1 MKSKIGVL
9 TSGGDSQGMNTV
21 LYYLAKQCELKNI
34 ELIGFYHG
42 YQGIL
47 DDEKTVLS
55 STILEPVKNKG
66 GSILKSSRCMAM
78 FSEEGLKKVADNI
91 KQEKL
96 NGLIIIGGDG
106 SAKGAEALKNKHG
119 ITSVVI
125 PGTIDNDIEGVK
137 LSLGHLSAV
146 DRCKTMI
153 SWIEDTARSHD
164 RVFIVEVM
172 GRHSGNIAK
181 ALNTQIP
188 LLATV
193 LPETEVTPEL
203 LRTIDDNFNQNKSN
217 VVVIT
222 ELQPQKV
229 EILKNELSKKYE
241 VRINVL
247 GHGQRGG
254 PPTKDEIKIA
264 KAMAIKAFE
273 NCLKGSSGMIES

>member
-1 MKSKIGVL
+1 MKTKIGVL
-9 TSGGDSQGMNTV
+9 TSGGDCQGMNTV
-21 LYYLAKQCELKNI
+21 LYYLAKQCEAHNI
-34 ELIGFYHG
+34 ELIGFYNG
-42 YQGIL
+42 YQGVF
-47 DDEKTVLS
+47 DNKKVVLS
-55 STILEPVKNKG
+55 AKTLEAVKDKG
-66 GSILKSSRCMAM
+66 GSFLKSSRCMAM

-91 KQEKL
+91 KQENL

-106 SAKGAEALKNKHG
+106 SAKGAEALQKQHG

-137 LSLGHLSAV
+137 LSLGYLSAV

-181 ALNTQIP
+181 ALNEQIP

-193 LPETEVTPEL
+193 LPETIISNDL
-203 LRTIDDNFNQNKSN
+203 FQQIDENFKQNKSN

-229 EILKNELSKKYE
+229 EFLKTELSKKYE
-241 VRINVL
+241 VRVNVL

-254 PPTKDEIKIA
+254 PPTKAEMKLA
-264 KAMAIKAFE
+264 KTMAKKAFE